1 VRGAPRFFYQP
12 QKATAMTSDQ
22 AALAK
27 VLANHLGVRGTWGG
41 WLHKGQKP
49 ICQGWQAFWLMAVRR
64 GWIVKYSGET
74 RISRKVSCNGY
85 RINWR
90 ALQ

>member
-1 VRGAPRFFYQP
+1 
-12 QKATAMTSDQ
+12 MTSDQ